1 MEGALDAAAV
11 RGRPVAMAGTRRLE
25 VCGALGGLF
34 PDGGLQRGSV
44 VEVGGAG
51 AVSLSLA
58 LAAGVMAGGASRW
71 VAAVGFP
78 SLGLV
83 AAAQL
88 GVPLDRLALVPSP
101 GERWPAVVAALLDG
115 VDLLLLSPPAR
126 LKASDARRLAARARE
141 RGAVLVPVLHEGAG
155 RWPESADLR
164 LEGGAAV
171 WSGLGRGH
179 GILRARRVEAALSGR
194 RMGGG
199 RRRNSELWLPG
210 PGGSP
215 AEAVPAAA
223 PVLPAVAPVLP
234 AVAPVLTA
242 LG

>member
-1 MEGALDAAAV
+1 MEGALDTAAV

-25 VCGALGGLF
+25 VSGALGGLF

-44 VEVGGAG
+44 VEVGGPG

-115 VDLLLLSPPAR
+115 VDLLLLSPPAG

-141 RGAVLVPVLHEGAG
+141 RGAVMVPVLHGGPG

-164 LEGGAAV
+164 LEGGTAV
-171 WSGLGRGH
+171 WNGLGQGH
-179 GILRARRVEAALSGR
+179 GILRSRRMEVALSGR

-199 RRRNSELWLPG
+199 RRRSSALWLPG
-210 PGGSP
+210 PGGAPAP
-215 AEAVPAAA
+215 AEPAQAAPAPGLPA
-223 PVLPAVAPVLP
+223 PVLA
-234 AVAPVLTA
+234 A

>member
-1 MEGALDAAAV
+1 
-11 RGRPVAMAGTRRLE
+11 MAGTRRLE

-44 VEVGGAG
+44 VEVGGPG

-71 VAAVGFP
+71 AAAVGFP

-88 GVPLDRLALVPSP
+88 GVPLDRLALVPEP
-101 GERWPAVVAALLDG
+101 GDRWPAVVAALLDG
-115 VDLLLLSPPAR
+115 VDLLLLSPPAG
-126 LKASDARRLAARARE
+126 LKAPDARRLAARARE
-141 RGAVLVPVLHEGAG
+141 RGAVMVPVLHGGAG

-164 LEGGAAV
+164 LEGGTAV
-171 WSGLGRGH
+171 WSGLGQGH
-179 GILRARRVEAALSGR
+179 GILRARRVEVALSGR

-199 RRRNSELWLPG
+199 RQRSAELWLPD
-210 PGGSP
+210 P
-215 AEAVPAAA
+215 AGAPVEVARAVPDPAPS
-223 PVLPAVAPVLP
+223 PVLPT
-234 AVAPVLTA
+234 PVLTA

>member
-1 MEGALDAAAV
+1 MEGALGTAAV

-44 VEVGGAG
+44 VEVGGSG

-101 GERWPAVVAALLDG
+101 GDRWPEVVAALLDG
-115 VDLLLLSPPAR
+115 VDLLLLSPLAG

-141 RGAVLVPVLHEGAG
+141 RGAVMVAVIHGGAG

-164 LEGGAAV
+164 LEGATAV
-171 WSGLGRGH
+171 WSGLGQGH
-179 GILRARRVEAALSGR
+179 GILRSRRVEVALSGR

-199 RRRNSELWLPG
+199 RRRGSELWLPG
-210 PGGSP
+210 PGGVAAP
-215 AEAVPAAA
+215 TEQVVPDAVPA
-223 PVLPAVAPVLP
+223 PAFA
-234 AVAPVLTA
+234 A